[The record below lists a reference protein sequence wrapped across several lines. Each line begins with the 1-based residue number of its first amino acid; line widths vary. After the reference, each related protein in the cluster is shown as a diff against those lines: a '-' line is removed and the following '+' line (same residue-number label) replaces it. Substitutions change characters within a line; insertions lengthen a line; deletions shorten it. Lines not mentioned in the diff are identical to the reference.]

1 MFSSLIFTICVNER
15 RIYTPDTS
23 CTILELY
30 STQPGNINKSCLT
43 VKLHGLSQAYTLK
56 QSGCKELIL
65 PCKLCRTCVVKWGIK
80 INCNTNP

>member
-30 STQPGNINKSCLT
+30 STQPGSINNN
-43 VKLHGLSQAYTLK
+43 YTLK

-65 PCKLCRTCVVKWGIK
+65 P
-80 INCNTNP
+80 